1 MLMSLISQIA
11 AVVIMNLRSLPQRLG
26 PSFVIIVGS
35 AGVVAV
41 LVAILAMAAGMA
53 KTLQGTG
60 RDDRAIVLR
69 NGSASES
76 GSALSRSASQIV
88 MDAPGIKHDRD
99 GRPIAS
105 AEPLRLLK
113 LFRSDDGAEVTAV
126 LRGIGVQAMIVRP
139 ELKLIEGRMFQPS
152 VNELIVGKAAK
163 AQYKDMEIGSHIA
176 TRTATWTVVGTF
188 TTSGD
193 AHESELM
200 ADANTV
206 MSADHGSTYGSITAL
221 LDSPSSLAKLADS
234 LTANPAVRV
243 DVTRERDYY
252 SRQSKTVSSLLSI
265 LVYVVGGIMGVGA
278 IFGALNTMYSAVST
292 RMAEI
297 ATLRAI
303 GFGSTSIVISVLA
316 EALLLAA
323 AGGILGAV
331 AAWAFFNGRT
341 ISTTQGTAY
350 AQLIFDITV
359 TLRSALVGIAASC
372 IIGFIGGLF
381 PAIRAARLP
390 IATALR
396 AV

>member
-1 MLMSLISQIA
+1 MIMSLISRVT
-11 AVVIMNLRSLPQRLG
+11 AVVAMNLRSLPQRLG
-26 PSFVIIVGS
+26 TSFVIVIGS
-35 AGVVAV
+35 GGVVAV
-41 LVAILAMAAGMA
+41 LVAVLAMATGMT
-53 KTLQGTG
+53 KTLQSTG

-76 GSALSRSASQIV
+76 GSALTRSAAQII
-88 MDAPGIKHDRD
+88 MDAPGIKHDEA
-99 GRPIAS
+99 GKPIAS

-113 LFRSDDGAEVTAV
+113 LFRRDDGSEVTV
-126 LRGIGVQAMIVRP
+126 PLRGIGAQAMRVRP
-139 ELKLIEGRMFQPS
+139 EMKLIEGRMFQPS
-152 VNELIVGKAAK
+152 VNELIVGKAAI
-163 AQYKDMEIGSHIA
+163 AQYKDMQIGSRIT

-188 TTSGD
+188 ANNGD

-200 ADANTV
+200 ADADTV
-206 MSADHGSTYGSITAL
+206 MSSDNGSTYGSVTVL
-221 LDSPSSLAKLADS
+221 LDAPSSLTHLADS
-234 LTANPAVRV
+234 LTSNPALRV
-243 DVTRERDYY
+243 DVIRERDYF

-292 RMAEI
+292 RTTEI

-303 GFGSTSIVISVLA
+303 GFGSAAVVVSVLV

-323 AGGILGAV
+323 AGGILGAFL
-331 AAWAFFNGRT
+331 AWLFFSGRT
-341 ISTTQGTAY
+341 VSTTQGSAH

-359 TLRSALVGIAASC
+359 TLQLAMVGIAVA
-372 IIGFIGGLF
+372 IVIGLIGGLF

-396 AV
+396 AM